1 MATHALH
8 KLKTSWKKFCL
19 NFFEVRVVFCHQ
31 KLCKIIVQFCRLDR
45 LVRLFRLL
53 YYFLA
58 ILKIFQAFIIQF
70 VVMQINLYVKC
81 INKKMLQRNKRKIW
95 NGRDIAKICN
105 NLITRCINHVF
116 VKQSTKF
123 KATCSKFKS
132 AVENLI
138 SVCFRPFASKIL

>member
-1 MATHALH
+1 MPS
-8 KLKTSWKKFCL
+8 K
-19 NFFEVRVVFCHQ
+19 
-31 KLCKIIVQFCRLDR
+31 IVQNYSSILPIRPISSIISITL
-45 LVRLFRLL
+45 LFSSHSENISGIHNSICC
-53 YYFLA
+53 YA
-58 ILKIFQAFIIQF
+58 NKFICEMYQ
-70 VVMQINLYVKC
+70 Q
-81 INKKMLQRNKRKIW
+81 KKLQRNKRKIW